1 MNRDLKVLQVCAVD
15 FTAKNLLL
23 PLIISLKENGY
34 RVSLACKAGKNYEFI
49 KSQGID
55 FYDIPVARD
64 YNPIKHLVSIFKLYK
79 LISSHGFEI
88 VHSHTTAASLDGC
101 IAAKLAR
108 VPVILY
114 TIHGLHIMENS
125 SFIERAFYNFVEKIK
140 CELSTFVFTQSE
152 EDRVYAINNRIV
164 TSEKIMTI
172 GNGVDIDK
180 FSPVFRERFRS
191 EVRDEFGI
199 SYDSFVLTIVA
210 RLSKIKGY
218 VELFKAIDLISDNLE
233 EDFYL
238 LAVGDVVEDEPYPL
252 RKEDLLNIISDKN
265 LRKRIIFTGMR
276 NDVNKILAGTDVF
289 VLPSFLEGMPRSII
303 EAMAMGL
310 PVITS
315 NIKGCREEVI
325 NNETGILIP
334 PGDVE
339 ALASAILKLYKEREL
354 RERMGINGRKRAE
367 EEYDEKKVI
376 EKEKRVFEYF
386 KIHKFMNG

>member
-1 MNRDLKVLQVCAVD
+1 
-15 FTAKNLLL
+15 
-23 PLIISLKENGY
+23 
-34 RVSLACKAGKNYEFI
+34 
-49 KSQGID
+49 
-55 FYDIPVARD
+55 
-64 YNPIKHLVSIFKLYK
+64 
-79 LISSHGFEI
+79 
-88 VHSHTTAASLDGC
+88 
-101 IAAKLAR
+101 
-108 VPVILY
+108 
-114 TIHGLHIMENS
+114 
-125 SFIERAFYNFVEKIK
+125 
-140 CELSTFVFTQSE
+140 
-152 EDRVYAINNRIV
+152 
-164 TSEKIMTI
+164 MTI

-191 EVRDEFGI
+191 EVRDEFDI

-354 RERMGINGRKRAE
+354 RERMGINGRKRVE
-367 EEYDEKKVI
+367 ELYDERKVI
-376 EKEKRVFEYF
+376 EKELLIIDKLSSEAGSIR
-386 KIHKFMNG
+386 K